1 MKPSP
6 RLDFIIDPWETTR
19 LIGSTCKP
27 RKGLS
32 GGVLIDQSNHQ
43 KFWKFYCLKD
53 DDKQAMFMNTINKHV
68 GMIKI
73 ILVFLSLVLFL
84 GLLLTFTPLSKIL

>member
-1 MKPSP
+1 
-6 RLDFIIDPWETTR
+6 
-19 LIGSTCKP
+19 
-27 RKGLS
+27 
-32 GGVLIDQSNHQ
+32 
-43 KFWKFYCLKD
+43 
-53 DDKQAMFMNTINKHV
+53 MFMNTINKHV